1 MALKDVAPLLDRE
14 FVPVML
20 DFDRGIGAQDI
31 QKRYTTQ
38 SQGLPWFVFLDDNGE
53 KLITSS
59 AKGEAGNV
67 GFPWEPNEIAHFK
80 VMLEKVKKHL
90 SDTDIA
96 YLVKSLQD
104 FRAREEK
111 K

>member
-1 MALKDVAPLLDRE
+1 MALKDVAPLINRE
-14 FVPVML
+14 FVTVML

-38 SQGLPWFVFLDDNGE
+38 SQGLPWFVFLDGTGQ
-53 KLITSS
+53 KLISSS
-59 AKGEAGNV
+59 AKGEGGNV

-90 SDTDIA
+90 SDADIA

-104 FRAREEK
+104 FKAREEK